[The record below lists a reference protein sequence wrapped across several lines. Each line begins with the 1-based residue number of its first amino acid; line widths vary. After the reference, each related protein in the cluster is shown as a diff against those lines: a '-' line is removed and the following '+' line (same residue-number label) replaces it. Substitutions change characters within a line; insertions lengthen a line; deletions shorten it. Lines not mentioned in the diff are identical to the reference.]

1 MMRCARIDLGGMVVV
16 MLFFLVASAEAAL
29 IDRGSGFIY
38 DDVQDITWA
47 QHGNI
52 NGVDTWANQVAWA
65 AGYSQTHSVY
75 GTFDDWRLPTTLQ
88 PDPSCSS
95 QSGGHSYGYSCTG
108 SEMGHLFNLDGIDD
122 TYWGPF
128 RPLGDHTYFWSGTEF
143 LDSQGTNDSA
153 WVVSIES
160 LPPSQIPALKT
171 LGVYDAMAVRP
182 GDIAPIPE
190 PSAAVLLGLGLSG
203 LAASGRRRNRS

>member
-1 MMRCARIDLGGMVVV
+1 MRKLILAIA
-16 MLFFLVASAEAAL
+16 LVLMASGAQAAL

-47 QHGNI
+47 QDVGI
-52 NGVDTWANQVAWA
+52 NGTDTWANQVAWA

-108 SEMGHLFNLDGIDD
+108 SEMGHLFNVDGLADPL
-122 TYWGPF
+122 WGPF
-128 RPLGDHTYFWSGTEF
+128 LPVVLDLPNFWSGTEF
-143 LDSQGTNDSA
+143 LDSQGLNDQA
-153 WVVSIES
+153 WFMC
-160 LPPSQIPALKT
+160 LGPCPASQMAQLKSNNFH
-171 LGVYDAMAVRP
+171 V
-182 GDIAPIPE
+182 
-190 PSAAVLLGLGLSG
+190 
-203 LAASGRRRNRS
+203 

>member
-1 MMRCARIDLGGMVVV
+1 MRKLILAIA
-16 MLFFLVASAEAAL
+16 LVLMASGAQAAL

-47 QHGNI
+47 QDANI
-52 NGVDTWANQVAWA
+52 NGLDTWANQVAWA

-143 LDSQGTNDSA
+143 LDSQGVNDQA
-153 WVVSIES
+153 WFVSIDS
-160 LPPSQIPALKT
+160 LPPSQMAQLKSN
-171 LGVYDAMAVRP
+171 DFHAMAVRP
-182 GDIAPIPE
+182 GDIAPVPE
-190 PSAAVLLGLGLSG
+190 PSTAVLLGLGLVG
-203 LAASGRRRNRS
+203 MAARRRV

>member
-1 MMRCARIDLGGMVVV
+1 MRKLVLAAVLV
-16 MLFFLVASAEAAL
+16 LVASGAQAAL

-47 QHGNI
+47 QDANI

-88 PDPSCSS
+88 PDPSCSV
-95 QSGGHSYGYSCTG
+95 QVGGNSYGYSCTG
-108 SEMGHLFNLDGIDD
+108 SEMGHLFSVDGISFSSM
-122 TYWGPF
+122 GPF
-128 RPLGDHTYFWSGTEF
+128 TNVQYPAYWSGTEANY
-143 LDSQGTNDSA
+143 NDELAWKVADHPGLLLSA
-153 WVVSIES
+153 DYKTSFYF
-160 LPPSQIPALKT
+160 AL
-171 LGVYDAMAVRP
+171 AVRP
-182 GDIAPIPE
+182 GDIAAVPE
-190 PSAAVLLGLGLSG
+190 PSTAVLLGLGLSG

>member
-1 MMRCARIDLGGMVVV
+1 MVVV

-29 IDRGSGFIY
+29 IDRGGGFIY

-47 QHGNI
+47 QDANI

-88 PDPSCSS
+88 PDASCSD
-95 QSGGHSYGYSCTG
+95 QSGGVSSGLDCTG
-108 SEMGHLFNLDGIDD
+108 SEMGHLFNVDGISSSSAH
-122 TYWGPF
+122 PF
-128 RPLGDHTYFWSGTEF
+128 LYAPSGYYWSGTVYAPVPSAAWF
-143 LDSQGTNDSA
+143 DGILTAGWQGYAPKTQLLN
-153 WVVSIES
+153 
-160 LPPSQIPALKT
+160 AL
-171 LGVYDAMAVRP
+171 AVRD

>member
-1 MMRCARIDLGGMVVV
+1 MRKYVLAAV
-16 MLFFLVASAEAAL
+16 LVLMASGAQAAL

-47 QHGNI
+47 QNGNI

-108 SEMGHLFNLDGIDD
+108 SEMGHLFNVDGITD
-122 TYWGPF
+122 TSWGPF
-128 RPLGDHTYFWSGTEF
+128 QPFGFPLLNFWSGTEF
-143 LDSQGTNDSA
+143 LDYQGLNDQA
-153 WVVSIES
+153 WFVNCDSC
-160 LPPSQIPALKT
+160 PANQSVTAKEFNLH
-171 LGVYDAMAVRP
+171 AMAVRP